1 MRIRKMTIFYCF
13 LADQR
18 RFIETINE
26 NDSRQDVLAIGS
38 ILTDIVK
45 NNSQN
50 SNLLKGISKQG

>member
-1 MRIRKMTIFYCF
+1 MTIFYCF